1 MQLMRYVLLLIGG
14 MAGTLFLLTACSTK
28 EEKKPVATN
37 SHEQGIKKQTT
48 VVDPPVSKGKWRA
61 VVVGVTDKPSGKE
74 MVYEVPIGVQASVPN
89 SDLSISIENFLPHF
103 IMQGTVLTSQSNEPK
118 NPAAQIRVFEGGKE
132 IFKGWLFALYPTT
145 HAFQHPRYGFTLK
158 GFIPV
163 K

>member
-1 MQLMRYVLLLIGG
+1 MQLMRYALLFISG
-14 MAGTLFLLTACSTK
+14 AGALFLIAACSTR
-28 EEKKPVATN
+28 EEKKPVETT
-37 SHEQGIKKQTT
+37 SHGQGIQKKTT

-61 VVVGVTDKPSGKE
+61 VVVGVTDKQTGKE
-74 MVYEVPIGVQASVPN
+74 LLYEVPLGAQASALN
-89 SDLSISIENFLPHF
+89 SDLSISAENFLPHF

-118 NPAAQIRVFEGGKE
+118 NPAVQIKVFEGGKE

-158 GFIPV
+158 GYIPA